1 MSQSESVDSCT
12 TLYIKYEG
20 SSDDN
25 TRDTFLDGEDLIT
38 MSTFT
43 YGVTTIEEGSSFATC
58 LTSNATGA
66 GSSFTIVRGVFF
78 ARGAFIEVKTETLI
92 LDQYSTTPS
101 YRVGFNVLEE
111 IITAVDDSTLYD
123 NAAGFSN
130 FTAPGSDRLKISL
143 SLTKKLTSDFNDENF
158 IELLRTEEGETKE
171 LVERTIYGEIA
182 KEFARRTFDE
192 SGNYYVDKFDLQA
205 KECLNDRYSNFGQ
218 FTKNQLTEDGNTPS
232 KDLMCVRVG
241 PGKAFVKGY
250 ETQVRGNKFIDVEK
264 PRTLKKIKSRAIP
277 FQAGNKIR
285 VNNVLSA
292 AQVKIDTTDFIELRN
307 QRLGTTKSNAVGDV
321 IGRARVYDYRLQ
333 NAAYEDNSSVFELFL
348 FDIITDTKLTI
359 NQAITQGV
367 PALIEG
373 QRSGARGMLKSTASN
388 TTLSLIHI

>member
-1 MSQSESVDSCT
+1 M
-12 TLYIKYEG
+12 
-20 SSDDN
+20 
-25 TRDTFLDGEDLIT
+25 
-38 MSTFT
+38 
-43 YGVTTIEEGSSFATC
+43 
-58 LTSNATGA
+58 
-66 GSSFTIVRGVFF
+66 
-78 ARGAFIEVKTETLI
+78 
-92 LDQYSTTPS
+92 
-101 YRVGFNVLEE
+101 
-111 IITAVDDSTLYD
+111 
-123 NAAGFSN
+123 
-130 FTAPGSDRLKISL
+130 
-143 SLTKKLTSDFNDENF
+143 
-158 IELLRTEEGETKE
+158 
-171 LVERTIYGEIA
+171 
-182 KEFARRTFDE
+182 
-192 SGNYYVDKFDLQA
+192 
-205 KECLNDRYSNFGQ
+205 NDRYSNFGQ

-388 TTLSLIHI
+388 TTCLLYTSPSPRD